1 MKNVI
6 LLGST
11 GSIGK
16 STLQIVD
23 HLPEEFKIVALAVK
37 ENIEDLAPQIVKY
50 RPEIVA
56 VYNENKA
63 KALKN
68 NFPNLKIVSGRE
80 GLIEVATLSSGDV
93 VVAAIA
99 GTLGLESTLHAIKAG
114 KTIALANKEV
124 LVSGGEIVMKLAKKN
139 QILPVDSEHSAL
151 FQCLNGEKELTVRR
165 LILTSSGGPFRNKS
179 DLSQVTVDEALNH
192 PTWKMGPKVT
202 IDSST
207 LMNKGLEVIEAYYLF
222 NTPIDKIEVI
232 IHPQSV
238 IHSMIEFIDGSIK
251 AQMSK
256 PDMKMPIQ
264 YALTYPNRMQGLLEP
279 FDFTLH
285 SKLEFF
291 KPDTV
296 KFKCLRL
303 AFDCLKEGG
312 SFPGT
317 LNAANEILVE
327 RFLNKEISWQD
338 IGDKLE
344 NLLNRHKKINALDFE
359 SVWEIDLHARRD
371 AKLI

>member
-1 MKNVI
+1 MKNLSI
-6 LLGST
+6 LGST
-11 GSIGK
+11 GSIGR

-23 HLPEEFKIVALAVK
+23 HLPHHFRVSALAVK
-37 ENIEDLAPQIVKY
+37 ENIDDLGGQIERY
-50 RPEIVA
+50 SPDIIA
-56 VYNENKA
+56 VYDSQKA
-63 KALKN
+63 WELKKRY
-68 NFPNLKIVSGRE
+68 PRSHIVSGRE
-80 GLIEVATLSSGDV
+80 GLVEAACYSSTDI

-99 GTLGLESTLHAIKAG
+99 GTLGLESTLEAIKMG

-124 LVSGGEIVMKLAKKN
+124 LVSGGDVVMKVAKPH

-151 FQCLNGEKELTVRR
+151 FQCLMGEPPSKVRR
-165 LILTSSGGPFRNKS
+165 LILTSSGGPFRNRE
-179 DLSQVTVDEALNH
+179 DLHNITVEEALNH

-222 NTPIDKIEVI
+222 KTPIDQIEVI
-232 IHPQSV
+232 IHPQSI
-238 IHSMIEFIDGSIK
+238 IHSLVEFVDGSIK
-251 AQMSK
+251 AQLSK

-264 YALTYPNRMQGLLEP
+264 YALTYPDRLPGLLEP
-279 FDFTLH
+279 FDFVKN

-303 AFDCLKEGG
+303 AYDCLKEGG

-338 IGDKLE
+338 IGNKLE
-344 NLLNRHKKINALDFE
+344 KLLEQHTKTSAHDFE
-359 SVWEIDLHARRD
+359 SVWEIDLHARKT